1 MSCCFTLQPLSFN
14 SIERVVS
21 SNQQKAPK
29 HRHYISATAS
39 RRQSFFSLLCP
50 KSLRKEGKGKKERKP
65 PHKRKWSFLFK
76 TLFFSPISLSS
87 TFLRALRRAFFF
99 SSSLFLA
106 LANRLEQNPCFW
118 GCYYLNTINLPRQSS
133 FLIPMV
139 FLPLVGFLL
148 EVHS

>member
-1 MSCCFTLQPLSFN
+1 MSCSFTLQSLSFN

-65 PHKRKWSFLFK
+65 PHKRKRSFLFK
-76 TLFFSPISLSS
+76 TLFFLLFLSLRHFSVRYEE
-87 TFLRALRRAFFF
+87 LFF

-139 FLPLVGFLL
+139 FLPVVGFLL